1 MKDYYDEEMSTPE
14 ADSWNDL
21 STELGFPWDDIPD
34 VTESSKEKKTIYV
47 VMVEPGKLAREADI
61 GTELSDLQRAVGGGF
76 IETFYPFEESC
87 VLVCDD
93 EGKLNGSLPNR
104 AIYDEKG
111 HVEDIIFGPFFICDG
126 STEEFGSLSEEQ
138 VERYKRKFEKPE
150 HFYMM
155 DGEIFAS
162 QYTPHA
168 ERGER

>member
-1 MKDYYDEEMSTPE
+1 MNTDFRNNYPYPNEEIIDDPE
-14 ADSWNDL
+14 ALETKD
-21 STELGFPWDDIPD
+21 
-34 VTESSKEKKTIYV
+34 TIRV
-47 VMVEPGKLAREADI
+47 VLVEPGKLAREAEI
-61 GTELSDLQRAVGGGF
+61 GTELEDLQAAVGGGW
-76 IETFYPFEESC
+76 IETFYPFESDEMVC
-87 VLVCDD
+87 VVLDD

-111 HVEDIIFGPFFICDG
+111 HVEDIIFGPFFICDC

-138 VERYKRKFEKPE
+138 VERYKKKFEKPE

>member
-1 MKDYYDEEMSTPE
+1 MKDYYGEETSGRE
-14 ADSWNDL
+14 DGFWSDS
-21 STELGFPWDDIPD
+21 STELEFPWDDIPD
-34 VTESSKEKKTIYV
+34 EPESTREKKKIHV
-47 VMVEPGKLAREADI
+47 VLVEPGKLAREADI

-76 IETFYPFEESC
+76 IETFYPFDEAC
-87 VLVCDD
+87 VIVLDD
-93 EGKLNGSLPNR
+93 DGKLNGSLPNR

-138 VERYKRKFEKPE
+138 VERYKKKFEKPE
-150 HFYMM
+150 HFYMI

-168 ERGER
+168 GRGER

>member
-1 MKDYYDEEMSTPE
+1 MKDYYDEEMSRPE
-14 ADSWNDL
+14 DDFWNDL
-21 STELGFPWDDIPD
+21 STELEFPWDDIPD
-34 VTESSKEKKTIYV
+34 KTESSKEKKTIHV
-47 VMVEPGKLAREADI
+47 VLVEPGKLAREADI
-61 GTELSDLQRAVGGGF
+61 GTKLSDLQRTVGGGF

-111 HVEDIIFGPFFICDG
+111 HVEDIIFGPFFICDC

-138 VERYKRKFEKPE
+138 VERYRKKFEKPE

-162 QYTPHA
+162 QYTPHT

>member
-1 MKDYYDEEMSTPE
+1 MKDYYDEEMSRPE
-14 ADSWNDL
+14 DDFWNDL
-21 STELGFPWDDIPD
+21 SAEMDFPWDDIPD
-34 VTESSKEKKTIYV
+34 EPESKNEKKTIHV
-47 VMVEPGKLAREADI
+47 VLVEPGKLAREADI
-61 GTELSDLQRAVGGGF
+61 GTDLLDLQRAVGGGF

-111 HVEDIIFGPFFICDG
+111 HVEDIIFGPFFICDC

-138 VERYKRKFEKPE
+138 VERYKKKFEKPE